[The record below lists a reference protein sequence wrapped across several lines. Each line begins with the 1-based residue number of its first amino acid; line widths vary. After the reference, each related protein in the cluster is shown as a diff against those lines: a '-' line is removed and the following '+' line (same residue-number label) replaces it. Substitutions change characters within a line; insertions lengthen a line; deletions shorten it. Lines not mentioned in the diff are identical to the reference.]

1 MTTTNTFQQTESIR
15 ELMNEEMATVQ
26 GGSIIGD
33 IVGTVV
39 KAVLPAVIL

>member
-1 MTTTNTFQQTESIR
+1 MTSKNIFEQTQSTR
-15 ELMNEEMATVQ
+15 ELTNEEMATVQ

-39 KAVLPAVIL
+39 KAVLPAVLG